1 MAGAVTT
8 PTTTT
13 TTTTTNNLAS
23 CGFNAVATSTSQ
35 PITSPNYPNDYPNNV
50 DCTWTITASDGMRVQ
65 LNLIIL
71 VTERNYDY
79 LTISSD
85 GSQLV
90 RLSGSHSNKIYR
102 STGSTLTLAF
112 TSDGSV
118 SRSGFNATFVEYQHV
133 ATTTTAALTCGFN
146 AVATSTSQ
154 LITSPN
160 YPNNYPNNANCT
172 WTITASD
179 GMRIQLNL
187 HRFKTERNYDYL
199 TIFSNGRQLTRIS
212 GSYSNKTYI
221 ASENS
226 VIIRFTSDRSVTRS
240 GFNLTFVEYMPVVT
254 TESTTRA
261 FSCGFN
267 AVATSTSQ
275 PITSPNFPNN
285 YLNNVDCTW
294 TITASDGMRVQL
306 NLIRFSTETSYDY
319 LTISSD
325 GTQLARI
332 SGIYSN
338 RIYTSVDNTLTLR
351 FTSDRSVTRSGFNA
365 TFVEYMPVVT
375 TASSCGFN
383 AVATS
388 TSQPITSPN
397 YPNNYPN
404 NVDCTWTITASDGM
418 RVQLNLIRFS
428 TERSYDYLTISSD
441 GTQLARNSGIYSNRI
456 YTSIGNT
463 LTLRFTS
470 DRSVTRTGFN
480 ATFVEVNSTTTP
492 ETTTPESTTQASSCG
507 FNAVATSTS
516 QPITSPNFPNNYLN
530 NVDCTW
536 TITASDGMRVQLNLI
551 RFSTERSYDYLT
563 ISSDGTQLARIS
575 GIYSNRIYTSIGN
588 TLTLRFTS
596 DRSVTRSGFNA
607 TFVEYM
613 PVVTTASS
621 CGFNA
626 VATSTSQPITSP
638 NYPNNYPNNADCTW
652 TITASDGM
660 RIQLNLISFSTE
672 RGYDYLTISSDGTQL
687 ARISWIYSNRIYTS
701 VGNTLTLRFTSD
713 RSVTRTGFNATFVEV
728 NSTTTPEATTPK
740 STTQASPCGFNAV
753 ATSTSQPIT
762 SPNYPNNYPNNVDCT
777 WTITA
782 SDGMRVQLNLIRF
795 STERGYD
802 YLTISSDGTQLAR
815 NSGIYSNRIYT
826 SIGNTLTLRF
836 TSDRSVTRT
845 GFNATFVEVNSTTT
859 PETTMPE
866 STTQHHPCGFNAVA
880 TSTSQPITSPNY
892 PGNYPNN
899 VDCTWTI
906 TASDGMRVQLNLI
919 RFSTERSYDYLTIS
933 SDGTQLARN
942 SGIYSNRIYTSI
954 GNTLTL
960 RFTSD
965 RSVTRPGFNATF
977 VEYMPV
983 VTTASSCG
991 FNAVATS
998 TNQPIISP
1006 NYPNNY
1012 PNNADCT
1019 WTITA
1024 SDGMRVQLN
1033 LIRFST
1039 ERSYD
1044 YLTISSDGRQLA
1056 RISGIY
1062 SNRIYT
1068 SVGKTLTL
1076 RFTSD
1081 GSVTRSGFNAT
1092 FVEYMPVVT
1101 TASSCGFNAV
1111 ATSTSQPIT
1120 SPNYPNNYP
1129 NNVDCTWMIT
1139 ASDGMRVQLNLI
1151 RFSTERSYDYLTISS
1166 DGTQL
1171 ARISGIYS
1179 NRIYTSV
1186 GNTLTLRF
1194 TSDRS
1199 VTRSGF
1205 NATFVEVHSTTTPET
1220 TMPESTTQASPC
1232 GFNAVATSTSQL
1244 ITSPNYPNNYPNN
1257 VDCTWTITASDGM
1270 RVQLNLIRFSTER
1283 SYDYLTISSDG
1294 TQLARNSGTYSN
1306 ITYTSIG
1313 NTLTLRFTSDRS
1325 VTRSGFKATFVE
1337 VYPTTT
1343 TTETTMPES
1352 TTRASSC
1359 GFNAVATSTS
1369 QLITSPNYPR
1379 IYPNNADCTWT
1390 ITASDGMRVQL
1401 NLISFLTER
1410 NWDYLTIS
1418 SDGTQLARMSGTYS
1432 NRTYTSIGNTLTLRF
1447 TSDSSLTRT
1456 GFNATFV
1463 EVYPTTTTTE
1473 TTMPE
1478 STTQAFSCGFNAVAT
1493 STSQLITSPNY
1504 PNNYPNNVDCTWT
1517 ITASDG
1523 MRVQLNLIRFL
1534 TESRYDYLTI
1544 SSDGTQLAS
1553 IAGTYSNRIY
1563 TSIGNTL
1570 TLRFTSDRSVTRTG
1584 FNATF
1589 VEVYPTTTTTETT
1602 MPKSTTQAFS
1612 CGFNA
1617 VATSTS
1623 QLITSPNY
1631 PNNYP
1636 NNVDC
1641 TWTITASDGMRVQ
1654 LNLIRFSTE
1663 RSYDYLTISS
1673 DGTQLARNSGNYSN
1687 RIYTSIGNTLT
1698 LRFTSDRSVTR
1709 PGFNATFVAVPGV
1722 EVTTEPTPV
1731 EITQAIFQDQ
1741 TTAKVCQNSHT
1752 DLMFLLDS
1760 SGSVTSSDFQLA
1772 ANFVKDFITGIDL
1785 TSFQVGVMQYS
1796 HYLLN
1801 RELDDQPY
1809 ITTEI
1814 NIGEYTEADPFKTAM
1829 DTIQPHGYTTY
1840 TAHAV
1845 LKAIRVDFPRS
1856 TRFNNSCTSKIIVL
1870 ITDGSSSDSSMLRDA
1885 ALEAKN
1891 LGVDIYAIG
1900 VGDANTQELVVLT
1913 RPESGTKDKIF
1924 QIDQYSSL
1932 PSILQGLRTKIL
1944 S

>member
-1 MAGAVTT
+1 MWRITAPNGSQILITIEEIRIQPILDYITIVSGGVILAPILGHIEDGQEVVSIDNQVMIAFTTDGTVNAKGFRISYSLAGAVTT

-306 NLIRFSTETSYDY
+306 NLIRFSTETS
-319 LTISSD
+319 
-325 GTQLARI
+325 
-332 SGIYSN
+332 
-338 RIYTSVDNTLTLR
+338 
-351 FTSDRSVTRSGFNA
+351 
-365 TFVEYMPVVT
+365 
-375 TASSCGFN
+375 
-383 AVATS
+383 
-388 TSQPITSPN
+388 
-397 YPNNYPN
+397 
-404 NVDCTWTITASDGM
+404 
-418 RVQLNLIRFS
+418 
-428 TERSYDYLTISSD
+428 
-441 GTQLARNSGIYSNRI
+441 
-456 YTSIGNT
+456 
-463 LTLRFTS
+463 
-470 DRSVTRTGFN
+470 
-480 ATFVEVNSTTTP
+480 
-492 ETTTPESTTQASSCG
+492 
-507 FNAVATSTS
+507 
-516 QPITSPNFPNNYLN
+516 
-530 NVDCTW
+530 
-536 TITASDGMRVQLNLI
+536 
-551 RFSTERSYDYLT
+551 
-563 ISSDGTQLARIS
+563 
-575 GIYSNRIYTSIGN
+575 
-588 TLTLRFTS
+588 
-596 DRSVTRSGFNA
+596 
-607 TFVEYM
+607 
-613 PVVTTASS
+613 
-621 CGFNA
+621 
-626 VATSTSQPITSP
+626 
-638 NYPNNYPNNADCTW
+638 
-652 TITASDGM
+652 
-660 RIQLNLISFSTE
+660 
-672 RGYDYLTISSDGTQL
+672 YDYLTISSDGTQL

-1081 GSVTRSGFNAT
+1081 GSVTRSGFN
-1092 FVEYMPVVT
+1092 
-1101 TASSCGFNAV
+1101 
-1111 ATSTSQPIT
+1111 
-1120 SPNYPNNYP
+1120 
-1129 NNVDCTWMIT
+1129 
-1139 ASDGMRVQLNLI
+1139 
-1151 RFSTERSYDYLTISS
+1151 
-1166 DGTQL
+1166 
-1171 ARISGIYS
+1171 
-1179 NRIYTSV
+1179 
-1186 GNTLTLRF
+1186 
-1194 TSDRS
+1194 
-1199 VTRSGF
+1199 
-1205 NATFVEVHSTTTPET
+1205 
-1220 TMPESTTQASPC
+1220 
-1232 GFNAVATSTSQL
+1232 
-1244 ITSPNYPNNYPNN
+1244 
-1257 VDCTWTITASDGM
+1257 
-1270 RVQLNLIRFSTER
+1270 
-1283 SYDYLTISSDG
+1283 
-1294 TQLARNSGTYSN
+1294 
-1306 ITYTSIG
+1306 
-1313 NTLTLRFTSDRS
+1313 
-1325 VTRSGFKATFVE
+1325 ATFVE

>member
-1 MAGAVTT
+1 MWRITAPNGSQILITIEEIRIQPILDYITIVSGGVILAPILGHIEDGQEVVSIDNQVMIAFTTDGTVNAKGFRISYSLAGAVTT

-672 RGYDYLTISSDGTQL
+672 RGYDYLTISSDGRQL
-687 ARISWIYSNRIYTS
+687 ARISGIYSNRIYTS
-701 VGNTLTLRFTSD
+701 VGKTLTLRFTSD
-713 RSVTRTGFNATFVEV
+713 GSVTR
-728 NSTTTPEATTPK
+728 S
-740 STTQASPCGFNAV
+740 
-753 ATSTSQPIT
+753 
-762 SPNYPNNYPNNVDCT
+762 
-777 WTITA
+777 
-782 SDGMRVQLNLIRF
+782 
-795 STERGYD
+795 
-802 YLTISSDGTQLAR
+802 
-815 NSGIYSNRIYT
+815 
-826 SIGNTLTLRF
+826 
-836 TSDRSVTRT
+836 
-845 GFNATFVEVNSTTT
+845 
-859 PETTMPE
+859 
-866 STTQHHPCGFNAVA
+866 
-880 TSTSQPITSPNY
+880 
-892 PGNYPNN
+892 
-899 VDCTWTI
+899 
-906 TASDGMRVQLNLI
+906 
-919 RFSTERSYDYLTIS
+919 
-933 SDGTQLARN
+933 
-942 SGIYSNRIYTSI
+942 
-954 GNTLTL
+954 
-960 RFTSD
+960 
-965 RSVTRPGFNATF
+965 GFNATF

>member
-1 MAGAVTT
+1 
-8 PTTTT
+8 
-13 TTTTTNNLAS
+13 
-23 CGFNAVATSTSQ
+23 
-35 PITSPNYPNDYPNNV
+35 ITSPNYPD
-50 DCTWTITASDGMRVQ
+50 
-65 LNLIIL
+65 
-71 VTERNYDY
+71 
-79 LTISSD
+79 
-85 GSQLV
+85 
-90 RLSGSHSNKIYR
+90 
-102 STGSTLTLAF
+102 
-112 TSDGSV
+112 
-118 SRSGFNATFVEYQHV
+118 
-133 ATTTTAALTCGFN
+133 
-146 AVATSTSQ
+146 
-154 LITSPN
+154 
-160 YPNNYPNNANCT
+160 NYPNNA
-172 WTITASD
+172 
-179 GMRIQLNL
+179 
-187 HRFKTERNYDYL
+187 
-199 TIFSNGRQLTRIS
+199 
-212 GSYSNKTYI
+212 
-221 ASENS
+221 
-226 VIIRFTSDRSVTRS
+226 
-240 GFNLTFVEYMPVVT
+240 
-254 TESTTRA
+254 
-261 FSCGFN
+261 
-267 AVATSTSQ
+267 
-275 PITSPNFPNN
+275 
-285 YLNNVDCTW
+285 
-294 TITASDGMRVQL
+294 
-306 NLIRFSTETSYDY
+306 
-319 LTISSD
+319 
-325 GTQLARI
+325 
-332 SGIYSN
+332 
-338 RIYTSVDNTLTLR
+338 
-351 FTSDRSVTRSGFNA
+351 
-365 TFVEYMPVVT
+365 
-375 TASSCGFN
+375 
-383 AVATS
+383 
-388 TSQPITSPN
+388 
-397 YPNNYPN
+397 
-404 NVDCTWTITASDGM
+404 DCTWTITASDGM

-428 TERSYDYLTISSD
+428 TERSYDYLT
-441 GTQLARNSGIYSNRI
+441 
-456 YTSIGNT
+456 
-463 LTLRFTS
+463 
-470 DRSVTRTGFN
+470 V
-480 ATFVEVNSTTTP
+480 
-492 ETTTPESTTQASSCG
+492 
-507 FNAVATSTS
+507 
-516 QPITSPNFPNNYLN
+516 
-530 NVDCTW
+530 
-536 TITASDGMRVQLNLI
+536 
-551 RFSTERSYDYLT
+551 
-563 ISSDGTQLARIS
+563 SDGTQLARIS

-607 TFVEYM
+607 TFV
-613 PVVTTASS
+613 VVTTASS

-687 ARISWIYSNRIYTS
+687 AR
-701 VGNTLTLRFTSD
+701 
-713 RSVTRTGFNATFVEV
+713 
-728 NSTTTPEATTPK
+728 
-740 STTQASPCGFNAV
+740 
-753 ATSTSQPIT
+753 
-762 SPNYPNNYPNNVDCT
+762 
-777 WTITA
+777 
-782 SDGMRVQLNLIRF
+782 
-795 STERGYD
+795 
-802 YLTISSDGTQLAR
+802 

-845 GFNATFVEVNSTTT
+845 GFNATF
-859 PETTMPE
+859 
-866 STTQHHPCGFNAVA
+866 HHPCGFNAVA

-977 VEYMPV
+977 VASSCGFNAVATSTNQPIISPNYPNNYPNNVDCTWTITASDGMRVQLNLIRFSTERSYDYLTVSNFYFKISSDGRQLARISGIYSNRIYTSVGKTLTLRFTSDGSVTRSGFNATFVV

-1044 YLTISSDGRQLA
+1044 YLTVSDGRQLA

-1092 FVEYMPVVT
+1092 FVDSKCISEYMPVVT

-1151 RFSTERSYDYLTISS
+1151 RFSTERSYDYLTVS

-1205 NATFVEVHSTTTPET
+1205 NATFVG
-1220 TMPESTTQASPC
+1220 ESNYHLFVTKTKI
-1232 GFNAVATSTSQL
+1232 QL

-1337 VYPTTT
+1337 
-1343 TTETTMPES
+1343 S
-1352 TTRASSC
+1352 TTQALTCGFNAIATSTSQPITSPNYPNNYPNNADCSWTITASDGMRVQLNLIRFSTERSYDYLTSCILCIKISSDGTQLARMSGTDSNRIYTSIGNTLTLRFTSDRSVTRTGFNATFVASSC

-1463 EVYPTTTTTE
+1463 E
-1473 TTMPE
+1473 

-1534 TESRYDYLTI
+1534 TESRYDYLTVSVYFKI

-1589 VEVYPTTTTTETT
+1589 YDNHANLICSN
-1602 MPKSTTQAFS
+1602 MP
-1612 CGFNA
+1612 
-1617 VATSTS
+1617 S

-1654 LNLIRFSTE
+1654 LNLYFV
-1663 RSYDYLTISS
+1663 
-1673 DGTQLARNSGNYSN
+1673 
-1687 RIYTSIGNTLT
+1687 
-1698 LRFTSDRSVTR
+1698 SVT
-1709 PGFNATFVAVPGV
+1709 
-1722 EVTTEPTPV
+1722 
-1731 EITQAIFQDQ
+1731 
-1741 TTAKVCQNSHT
+1741 
-1752 DLMFLLDS
+1752 
-1760 SGSVTSSDFQLA
+1760 
-1772 ANFVKDFITGIDL
+1772 
-1785 TSFQVGVMQYS
+1785 
-1796 HYLLN
+1796 
-1801 RELDDQPY
+1801 
-1809 ITTEI
+1809 
-1814 NIGEYTEADPFKTAM
+1814 
-1829 DTIQPHGYTTY
+1829 
-1840 TAHAV
+1840 
-1845 LKAIRVDFPRS
+1845 
-1856 TRFNNSCTSKIIVL
+1856 
-1870 ITDGSSSDSSMLRDA
+1870 
-1885 ALEAKN
+1885 
-1891 LGVDIYAIG
+1891 
-1900 VGDANTQELVVLT
+1900 
-1913 RPESGTKDKIF
+1913 
-1924 QIDQYSSL
+1924 
-1932 PSILQGLRTKIL
+1932 
-1944 S
+1944 

>member
-1 MAGAVTT
+1 MWRITAPNGSQILITIEEIRIQPILDYITIVSGGVILAPILGHIEDGQEVVSIDNQVMIAFTTDGTVNAKGFRISYSLAGAVTT

-845 GFNATFVEVNSTTT
+845 GFNATFVEV
-859 PETTMPE
+859 
-866 STTQHHPCGFNAVA
+866 
-880 TSTSQPITSPNY
+880 
-892 PGNYPNN
+892 
-899 VDCTWTI
+899 
-906 TASDGMRVQLNLI
+906 
-919 RFSTERSYDYLTIS
+919 
-933 SDGTQLARN
+933 
-942 SGIYSNRIYTSI
+942 
-954 GNTLTL
+954 
-960 RFTSD
+960 
-965 RSVTRPGFNATF
+965 
-977 VEYMPV
+977 
-983 VTTASSCG
+983 
-991 FNAVATS
+991 
-998 TNQPIISP
+998 
-1006 NYPNNY
+1006 
-1012 PNNADCT
+1012 
-1019 WTITA
+1019 
-1024 SDGMRVQLN
+1024 
-1033 LIRFST
+1033 
-1039 ERSYD
+1039 
-1044 YLTISSDGRQLA
+1044 
-1056 RISGIY
+1056 
-1062 SNRIYT
+1062 
-1068 SVGKTLTL
+1068 
-1076 RFTSD
+1076 
-1081 GSVTRSGFNAT
+1081 
-1092 FVEYMPVVT
+1092 
-1101 TASSCGFNAV
+1101 
-1111 ATSTSQPIT
+1111 
-1120 SPNYPNNYP
+1120 
-1129 NNVDCTWMIT
+1129 
-1139 ASDGMRVQLNLI
+1139 
-1151 RFSTERSYDYLTISS
+1151 
-1166 DGTQL
+1166 
-1171 ARISGIYS
+1171 
-1179 NRIYTSV
+1179 
-1186 GNTLTLRF
+1186 
-1194 TSDRS
+1194 
-1199 VTRSGF
+1199 
-1205 NATFVEVHSTTTPET
+1205 HSTTTPET

>member
-1 MAGAVTT
+1 MWRITAPNGSQILITIEEIRIQPILDYITIVSGGVILAPILGHIEDGQEVVSIDNQVMIAFTTDGTVNAKGFRISYSLAGAVTT

-977 VEYMPV
+977 VE
-983 VTTASSCG
+983 
-991 FNAVATS
+991 
-998 TNQPIISP
+998 
-1006 NYPNNY
+1006 
-1012 PNNADCT
+1012 
-1019 WTITA
+1019 
-1024 SDGMRVQLN
+1024 
-1033 LIRFST
+1033 
-1039 ERSYD
+1039 
-1044 YLTISSDGRQLA
+1044 
-1056 RISGIY
+1056 
-1062 SNRIYT
+1062 
-1068 SVGKTLTL
+1068 
-1076 RFTSD
+1076 
-1081 GSVTRSGFNAT
+1081 
-1092 FVEYMPVVT
+1092 
-1101 TASSCGFNAV
+1101 
-1111 ATSTSQPIT
+1111 
-1120 SPNYPNNYP
+1120 
-1129 NNVDCTWMIT
+1129 
-1139 ASDGMRVQLNLI
+1139 
-1151 RFSTERSYDYLTISS
+1151 
-1166 DGTQL
+1166 
-1171 ARISGIYS
+1171 
-1179 NRIYTSV
+1179 
-1186 GNTLTLRF
+1186 
-1194 TSDRS
+1194 
-1199 VTRSGF
+1199 
-1205 NATFVEVHSTTTPET
+1205 
-1220 TMPESTTQASPC
+1220 
-1232 GFNAVATSTSQL
+1232 
-1244 ITSPNYPNNYPNN
+1244 
-1257 VDCTWTITASDGM
+1257 
-1270 RVQLNLIRFSTER
+1270 
-1283 SYDYLTISSDG
+1283 
-1294 TQLARNSGTYSN
+1294 
-1306 ITYTSIG
+1306 
-1313 NTLTLRFTSDRS
+1313 
-1325 VTRSGFKATFVE
+1325 